1 MSNKFIIYYFIL
13 GGNMDE
19 RYKPVTTKPYF
30 LTVGQDPFLQYNEK
44 ATRFTVYLGLEV
56 SLSISSG

>member
-1 MSNKFIIYYFIL
+1 MQKKCTIFYFIL

-44 ATRFTVYLGLEV
+44 ATRFTFIFDLK
-56 SLSISSG
+56 

>member
-1 MSNKFIIYYFIL
+1 MQKKFTIFYFIL

-44 ATRFTVYLGLEV
+44 ATRFTF
-56 SLSISSG
+56 IFDWK